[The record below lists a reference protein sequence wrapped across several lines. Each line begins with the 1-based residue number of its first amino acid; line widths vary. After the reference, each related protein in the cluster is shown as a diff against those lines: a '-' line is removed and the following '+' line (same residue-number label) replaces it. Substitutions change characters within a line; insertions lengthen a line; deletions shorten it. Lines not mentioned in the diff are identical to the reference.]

1 MFSRTRTF
9 FIVTARGL
17 ALLICH
23 TLGLSSGTL
32 VPFNLSMWITAMF
45 YVCSFFLLPFFFL
58 IRKTKDS
65 PSDSPPFFFS
75 SLRQAIFV
83 LPSYLAQWEWFKR
96 SKNLG
101 CVHHM

>member
-9 FIVTARGL
+9 FTVTARGL

-45 YVCSFFLLPFFFL
+45 YVCSFFLLPRFFF
-58 IRKTKDS
+58 
-65 PSDSPPFFFS
+65 F
-75 SLRQAIFV
+75 
-83 LPSYLAQWEWFKR
+83 
-96 SKNLG
+96 
-101 CVHHM
+101 